1 MSKPLTCGDN
11 LIICANYYFYV
22 HIIQVSIK
30 TSSMPIA
37 PDIRVK
43 RQQAIQEIL
52 ARRPVARQSEFVELL
67 QAAGIEATQSSVSRD
82 LRELGISKLEQGY
95 GQIQQTPQTATLAD
109 VPAGFVR
116 DVLTAGNNLT
126 VVSTATGAAQRVAV
140 YLDRSAW
147 PEIVGTVSGDDTI
160 FVATRNARDQKQLV
174 NRLRTTL
181 QS

>member
-1 MSKPLTCGDN
+1 LTWN
-11 LIICANYYFYV
+11 HNVIICANFIYYV
-22 HIIQVSIK
+22 HIIQTNI
-30 TSSMPIA
+30 MPIA

-43 RQQAIQEIL
+43 RQQAIQDIL
-52 ARRPVARQSEFVELL
+52 ARRPVTRQSEFVELL
-67 QAAGIEATQSSVSRD
+67 LAEGIEATQSSVSRD
-82 LRELGISKLEQGY
+82 LRELGITKLEQGY
-95 GQIQQTPQTATLAD
+95 GQLQQESPTAPLAD

-116 DVLTAGNNLT
+116 DVQIAGNNLT

-140 YLDRSAW
+140 FLDRSAW